1 MNGDINF
8 YAAGKFTSRGEWIHG
23 ETTAP
28 TTEIIIVT
36 DGMVKLDEAGIRY
49 ELTPG
54 SVLTLDP
61 NILHKGYEISAEKT
75 SFYWI
80 HMDISKEIPVYPA
93 KKCFTLREPYHV
105 SILCRQM
112 LHYNSMGAGPDVV
125 NHLLYVLL
133 HELWLQSC
141 SERGDGNA
149 LAQSIDE
156 WIRINADRNIMAADV
171 SGKFG
176 YNEDY
181 ISRILKTHFGSGLR
195 ARINGHRLQLIKK
208 LLLESDLTLSE
219 IADTTGFGDYKLFLK
234 FFKYHAGMTPSEF
247 KHIYYAI
254 HTNNR

>member
-1 MNGDINF
+1 MNSDVNF
-8 YAAGKFTSRGEWIHG
+8 HAAGKFTSRGEWIHG
-23 ETTAP
+23 EITVP

-36 DGMVKLDEAGIRY
+36 DGVVNLEENGIRY
-49 ELTPG
+49 ELVPG
-54 SVLTLDP
+54 NVLILDP
-61 NILHKGYEISAEKT
+61 NISHKGYEISTQKT

-80 HMDISKEIPVYPA
+80 HTDVSPDIPIYPV
-93 KKCFTLREPYHV
+93 KKCFALREPHHV

-112 LHYNSMGAGPDVV
+112 LHYNSMGAGQDVI
-125 NHLLYVLL
+125 NRILYVLL

-141 SERGDGNA
+141 ERGDGNA

-156 WIRINADRNIMAADV
+156 WIRINADRMIIAADV
-171 SGKFG
+171 SKKFG

-181 ISRILKTHFGSGLR
+181 ISRILKNHFGNGLR
-195 ARINGHRLQLIKK
+195 ARINGHKLQLIKK
-208 LLLESDLTLSE
+208 LLLESDLTLAQ

-247 KHIYYAI
+247 KHVYYAI